1 MSALA
6 LNKYRRLETLLQRL
20 ARVIQTGQLAIGHG
34 WRDDE
39 QAIGFY
45 KPEEPQLASYIFTH
59 GQPEGCYGIH
69 LEYPDLGDNDRGN
82 VPLVC
87 ENVRLERL
95 LDLLTMHFGLYDSKN

>member
-1 MSALA
+1 MSTLA

-20 ARVIQTGQLAIGHG
+20 ADPLRAGQLAIGHG

-59 GQPEGCYGIH
+59 GQPAGCYGIH
-69 LEYPDLGDNDRGN
+69 LEYPDLDDNDSGN

-87 ENVRLERL
+87 EHVNLERL
-95 LDLLTMHFGLYDSKN
+95 LDLLTMHFGLNDPKH